1 MTATETSQL
10 SNAVAHQWQ
19 DVWGKPHQ
27 VPTSTLESVQ
37 SLLASASAVTSEQQL
52 LPTVLVW
59 TTSQGS
65 PQIKLC
71 RSVTAPE
78 LEKITLALTLEDETR
93 VEIPLADCI
102 FDEDRQLRLPS
113 RLTPLPSGYHT
124 LSLMSE
130 QGSQSMSLIV
140 TPGQCYLPE
149 ALTRPEGKLWGPT
162 LQLYALKS
170 AQERG
175 IGDFGDLKQVIE
187 WAGQNGAGF
196 IGLNPLHALFPHN
209 PAHYSPYSPSSR
221 AYFNPLYLS
230 LKDIPEIQESQDS
243 QASIPLETK
252 NLVDYPAVS
261 AQKLKALRRGFDS
274 FQAKHLDSKTLLAPK
289 TPRGKAF
296 LDYCKAEGN
305 RLLETATF
313 FALQDFLFGK
323 DPMHWGWPVWP
334 VEYRDCQS
342 ETVHAFAQKH
352 PSEIQFYQYLQWL
365 LHEQLSQLKASYQQ
379 HGLPL
384 GLYFDLAVGSDIGGA
399 DVWRR
404 PHCYALNM
412 AAGAPPD
419 ELNQKG
425 QNWGLPPWIPTQLQ
439 ASAYQPFIEMVSQN
453 MRYAGALRLDHVM
466 GLLRLF
472 WIPQNA
478 PDASFGTYVSYPI
491 DDLLGILALESVRNQ
506 CVVIGEDLGTVPPEM
521 AGKMRSANILSYKV
535 FYFEKNEQQQY
546 HPADSYTPQAMVTVS
561 THDLPTLQ
569 GFWLEKD
576 IEIRTQLNL
585 YPTEALRTRQI
596 QERQHEK
603 ANLALLCGRSELDT
617 KQPLPLETVCEL
629 MKFLGQSPS
638 YLQAVQMED
647 VFGQVAQMNV
657 PGTVTE
663 HPNWQ
668 YRLEVP
674 VEDWGNDPR
683 VEAVCQILRQVRPRK

>member
-1 MTATETSQL
+1 MTATQTSETNNTLASPI
-10 SNAVAHQWQ
+10 VATEWQ

-27 VPTSTLESVQ
+27 VPTATLESIQ
-37 SLLASASAVTSEQQL
+37 SLLAATNVATSDQQI
-52 LPTVLVW
+52 LPSVLVW
-59 TTSQGS
+59 KTSQGT
-65 PQIKLC
+65 PKIKLC
-71 RSVTAPE
+71 RTVTAPE
-78 LEKITLALTLEDETR
+78 LEKTTLFLSLEGETP
-93 VEIPLADCI
+93 VEISLAECV
-102 FDEDRQLRLPS
+102 FDESQQLNLPT
-113 RLTPLPSGYHT
+113 RFATLPPGYHT
-124 LSLMSE
+124 LSLFCDSVK
-130 QGSQSMSLIV
+130 QSMSLIV
-140 TPGQCYLPE
+140 TPGQCFLPE

-162 LQLYALKS
+162 LQLYALNS
-170 AQERG
+170 TQDSG
-175 IGDFGDLKQVIE
+175 IGDFGGLQQVIE

-209 PAHYSPYSPSSR
+209 PAHYSPYSPSSL

-230 LKDIPEIQESQDS
+230 LKDIPEVQEPQESINS
-243 QASIPLETK
+243 N

-261 AQKLKALRRGFDS
+261 AQKLKALRLGFDS
-274 FQAKHLDSKTLLAPK
+274 FKAQHLASK

-296 LDYCKAEGN
+296 LDYCQTEGN
-305 RLLETATF
+305 RLMETATF
-313 FALQDFLFGK
+313 FALQDFLYAK

-334 VEYRDCQS
+334 AEYRDCQS
-342 ETVHAFAQKH
+342 ETVQAFAGKH
-352 PSEIQFYQYLQWL
+352 RSEIQFYQYLQWL

-404 PHCYALNM
+404 PQCYALNM

-478 PDASFGTYVSYPI
+478 PDAGYGAYVSYPI
-491 DDLLGILALESVRNQ
+491 DDLLGILALESVRNE

-521 AGKMRSANILSYKV
+521 AGKMRAANILSYKV

-546 HPADSYTPQAMVTVS
+546 HTAKSYTPQAMVTVS

-585 YPTEALRTRQI
+585 YPSESLRTRQI
-596 QERQHEK
+596 NERQHEK
-603 ANLALLCGRSELDT
+603 ANIALLCGDPDLDT
-617 KQPLPLETVCEL
+617 QQPLPLEAVCQL

-647 VFGQVAQMNV
+647 IFGQTVQMNV
-657 PGTVTE
+657 PGTVNE

-674 VEDWGNDPR
+674 IEDWGNDPR
-683 VEAVCQILRQVRPRK
+683 VQAVCQVLRQVRPRK